1 MTVLYGIYYA
11 GSENIVLN
19 FINSMMKN
27 LNFETFIKVE
37 ILSTFNLAKYL
48 SIKEPIMDIRCITEK
63 GKVVIIEI
71 QLQGNNEFIYRSL
84 FYWAKTY
91 SVMLDKGEDYNQLQS
106 VIIINIPDFKLI
118 NNIDSVHTCYLLK
131 EIKHNNILTDHC
143 QMHFVELPKFS
154 KNIDNVAKEFL
165 TWLKFFKGENM
176 ESLIKENTIF
186 ESVKEKSESFL
197 CDNTYKRKEI
207 DEYFNKR
214 MLDYEINTAKNE
226 GLLEGLEKGRL
237 EGLEKGRIEGL
248 KESQIIIARNLKKS
262 GIDINIIRESTG
274 LSIEE
279 IESL

>member
-48 SIKEPIMDIRCITEK
+48 SSKEPIMDIRCITEK

-106 VIIINIPDFKLI
+106 VI
-118 NNIDSVHTCYLLK
+118 T
-131 EIKHNNILTDHC
+131 
-143 QMHFVELPKFS
+143 
-154 KNIDNVAKEFL
+154 
-165 TWLKFFKGENM
+165 
-176 ESLIKENTIF
+176 
-186 ESVKEKSESFL
+186 
-197 CDNTYKRKEI
+197 
-207 DEYFNKR
+207 
-214 MLDYEINTAKNE
+214 
-226 GLLEGLEKGRL
+226 
-237 EGLEKGRIEGL
+237 
-248 KESQIIIARNLKKS
+248 
-262 GIDINIIRESTG
+262 
-274 LSIEE
+274 
-279 IESL
+279 